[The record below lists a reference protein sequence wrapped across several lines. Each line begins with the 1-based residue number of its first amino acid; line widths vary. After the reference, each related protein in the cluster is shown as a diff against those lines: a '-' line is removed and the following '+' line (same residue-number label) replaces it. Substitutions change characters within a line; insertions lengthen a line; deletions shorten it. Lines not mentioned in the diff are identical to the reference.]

1 MDRGNTLRVGILKS
15 SSIVSHIIFHQQISK
30 TGYSMDKIYIREL
43 SLETVIG
50 IYGWEREIKQ
60 QVIIDV
66 ELECDLRKA
75 GETDAIEDTVN
86 YKTMRDEIKEH
97 VESSS
102 YGLIE
107 KLAETISALCL
118 NYTGVTG
125 VRVTIHK
132 PGALTLCKSV
142 AVEIYR
148 TK

>member
-1 MDRGNTLRVGILKS
+1 
-15 SSIVSHIIFHQQISK
+15 
-30 TGYSMDKIYIREL
+30 MDKIYIREL

-60 QVIIDV
+60 QVIIDI
-66 ELECDLRKA
+66 ELECDLRTA
-75 GETDAIEDTVN
+75 GKTDQIEDTVN
-86 YKTMRDEIKEH
+86 YKTLRDRIKEH

-107 KLAETISALCL
+107 KLAETISELCL
-118 NYTGVTG
+118 SCQGVTG
-125 VRVTIHK
+125 TRVTIDK